1 MVTDGNGNGNGNGND
16 KAVEVYNRLNMAAN
30 EIDDSNPKSDDD
42 DTLIDTRENGDE
54 SEKKTYKEDMETHIR
69 LIRDFC
75 DGLKFQIKFQDPRFL
90 RTLEKEG
97 AGFLRLAQ
105 NCLSHERRLNSSRAA
120 SLSTWER
127 STANAL
133 FYRSRPCHDH
143 DT

>member
-75 DGLKFQIKFQDPRFL
+75 DGLEFQIKFQDPQFL

-97 AGFLRLAQ
+97 AGFLRLTQ
-105 NCLSHERRLNSSRAA
+105 NCLSRERRLNSS
-120 SLSTWER
+120 
-127 STANAL
+127 
-133 FYRSRPCHDH
+133 
-143 DT
+143 

>member
-16 KAVEVYNRLNMAAN
+16 KAVEVYNQLNMAAN
-30 EIDDSNPKSDDD
+30 EIDDSNPESDDD
-42 DTLIDTRENGDE
+42 DALIDTRENGDE

-75 DGLKFQIKFQDPRFL
+75 DGLEFQIKFQDPQFL

-105 NCLSHERRLNSSRAA
+105 NCLSCERRLNSSRAA
-120 SLSTWER
+120 SPSTWER

-133 FYRSRPCHDH
+133 FYRSRPCRDH
-143 DT
+143 NT